1 MVDDSDFEK
10 AMSGVRRLKKDSVQ
24 PAPVNRQ
31 SNSALRAQIQNRAIK
46 SGAPSDKNYSANK
59 EIPHAGQSNEKGD
72 NTLFFIRNGVQK
84 KVLRELKKGTRY
96 PVEDTLDLHGLT
108 QAQAQHEIDLA
119 VADLEPS
126 RLICLL
132 IVHGKGLHS
141 PEGATLKTFTS
152 GYLKTLPAVK
162 AYCSAQQ
169 RDGGT
174 GAVYALVRRNP
185 DHTPLQP

>member
-1 MVDDSDFEK
+1 MSDDIDFEQ
-10 AMSGVRRLKKDSVQ
+10 AMSGVRRLKKDSAR
-24 PAPVNRQ
+24 PAPAKRK
-31 SNSALRAQIQNRAIK
+31 SNSALRAQIEDRAIQ
-46 SGAPSDKNYSANK
+46 SATLPDESMYGGK
-59 EIPHAGQSNEKGD
+59 VIDHDGRSNDTGD
-72 NTLFFIRNGVQK
+72 NSLFFIRNGVQK
-84 KVLRELKKGTRY
+84 KVLRELKKGMRY

-126 RLICLL
+126 RIICLL
-132 IVHGKGLHS
+132 IIHGKGLHS
-141 PEGATLKTFTS
+141 PEGATLKAFTS
-152 GYLKTLPAVK
+152 GYLKTLSEVK

-174 GAVYALVRRNP
+174 GAVYVLVRRNP